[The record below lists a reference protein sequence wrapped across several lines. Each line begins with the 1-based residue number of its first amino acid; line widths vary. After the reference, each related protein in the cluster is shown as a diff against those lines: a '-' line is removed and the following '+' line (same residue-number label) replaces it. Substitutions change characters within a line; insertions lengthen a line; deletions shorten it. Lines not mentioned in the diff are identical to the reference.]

1 MENNQN
7 DNLMTFGEHLEV
19 FRKMLFRII
28 GITLCL
34 AIVIFCAKDTTFQL
48 LLAPGDNHFVTYQV
62 IERLAACAGWNF
74 RFEPYSIQLINTEL
88 ASQFM
93 THVSTSVY
101 LALLFVSPYIVIELY
116 HYIAPALYENERRY
130 SVSVAIAIYLL
141 FMLGV
146 LMSYFVLFPFAL
158 RFLGTY
164 QVTASVVNQINLDS
178 YISTFVTLT
187 LLMGL
192 VFQLPVVSFFLAKMG
207 ILEASFMKQYRRH
220 AFVLIGIV
228 AAVITPPDLFTCFM
242 VMIPMYGLY
251 ELSIIIAKTICTNFQ
266 NEMCKNR
273 HFFAVCLPV
282 LEYHLK
288 GF

>member
-1 MENNQN
+1 MANNQN

-48 LLAPGDNHFVTYQV
+48 LLAPGDSHFVTYRV
-62 IERLAACAGWNF
+62 IEQLAACVGWNF

-116 HYIAPALYENERRY
+116 RYIAPALYENERRY

-187 LLMGL
+187 LMMGL
-192 VFQLPVVSFFLAKMG
+192 VFQLPVLSFFLAKMG

-251 ELSIIIAKTICTNFQ
+251 ELSILIVGRVNQTN
-266 NEMCKNR
+266 CS
-273 HFFAVCLPV
+273 A
-282 LEYHLK
+282 
-288 GF
+288 